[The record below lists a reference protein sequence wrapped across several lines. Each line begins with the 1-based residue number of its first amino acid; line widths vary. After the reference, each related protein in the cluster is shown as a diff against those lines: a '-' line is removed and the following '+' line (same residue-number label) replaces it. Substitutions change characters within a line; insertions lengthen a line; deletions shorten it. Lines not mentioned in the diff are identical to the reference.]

1 MSVIYILSDQGKL
14 GKRGEALVLHHIDG
28 NVTTIFPYKT
38 DHLVAMGNISI
49 SGDAIR
55 LITKNRLPMT
65 FLSKNGKF
73 NAKLTFGE
81 NKNVFLRQRQYSIL
95 NNPAESLAMARAIVL
110 GKIRN
115 QLCFMQRI
123 GRTRKL
129 SDEESDRVNAS
140 IAQIKNYQA
149 GAETTDDI
157 EKLRGLEGMA
167 ARTYFGVFTL
177 NLIPEWAEFKNRS
190 RNPPESNVNA
200 VLSFLYTLLMYRVES
215 ALESQGLDVYCGNLH
230 ALAYGKTAL
239 VYDLVEEF
247 RTPVADA
254 ICCSLFNL
262 GVLNKEDFRT
272 EDFPEEGCT
281 GVLLSKE
288 GLNKVIA
295 AFEEKM
301 ETGISYQKII
311 YAQAEH
317 YRRVMAG
324 EDAEYIPYQQ
334 K

>member
-65 FLSKNGKF
+65 FLSRNGKF

-81 NKNVFLRQRQYSIL
+81 NKNVFLRQRQYNIL
-95 NNPAESLAMARAIVL
+95 NNPVESLAMARAIVL
-110 GKIRN
+110 GKIQN

-129 SDEESDRVNAS
+129 TAEEAAKVGAA
-140 IAQIKNYQA
+140 IAQTKNYMA
-149 GAETTDDI
+149 GAASTDDM

-167 ARTYFGVFTL
+167 ARTYFSVFAL
-177 NLIPEWAEFKNRS
+177 NLIPEWADFKSRS
-190 RNPPESNVNA
+190 KNPPESNVNA

-230 ALAYGKTAL
+230 ALTYGKTAL
-239 VYDLVEEF
+239 VYDLMEEF
-247 RTPVADA
+247 RTSVADA

-262 GVLNKEDFRT
+262 GILYPEDFHT
-272 EDFPEEGCT
+272 EEFPEEGCT
-281 GVLLSKE
+281 GILLTKD

-301 ETGISYQKII
+301 ETGINYQKII
-311 YAQAEH
+311 YAQAEQ
-317 YRRVMAG
+317 YRRVIAG
-324 EDAEYIPYQQ
+324 EEAEYIPYHQ

>member
-14 GKRGEALVLHHIDG
+14 GKRGEALVLYHIDG
-28 NVTTIFPYKT
+28 KATTIFPYKT

-49 SGDAIR
+49 SGDALR

-81 NKNVFLRQRQYSIL
+81 NKNVFLRQRQYNIL

-110 GKIRN
+110 GKIQN

-129 SDEESDRVNAS
+129 TAEEAAKVGAA
-140 IAQIKNYQA
+140 IAQAKNYMA
-149 GAETTDDI
+149 GAASTDDM

-167 ARTYFGVFTL
+167 ARTYFSVFAI
-177 NLIPEWAEFKNRS
+177 NLIPEWADFKGRS
-190 RNPPESNVNA
+190 KNPPESNVNA

-230 ALAYGKTAL
+230 ALTYGKTAL
-239 VYDLVEEF
+239 VYDLMEEF

-262 GVLNKEDFRT
+262 GILYPEDFHT
-272 EDFPEEGCT
+272 EEFPEEGCT
-281 GVLLSKE
+281 GILLTKD

-301 ETGISYQKII
+301 ETGINYQKII
-311 YAQAEH
+311 YAQAEQ
-317 YRRVMAG
+317 YRRVIAG
-324 EDAEYIPYQQ
+324 EEAEYISYHQ

>member
-14 GKRGEALVLHHIDG
+14 GKQGESLVLYHIDG
-28 NVTTIFPYKT
+28 KVTKIFPYKT

-55 LITKNRLPMT
+55 LITRNRLPMT

-73 NAKLTFGE
+73 NAKFSFGE

-95 NNPAESLAMARAIVL
+95 SNPAQSLAMARSIVA
-110 GKIRN
+110 GKIQN
-115 QLCFMQRI
+115 ELVFMQRI
-123 GRTRKL
+123 GREREL
-129 SDEESDRVNAS
+129 APQQAVQVGSS
-140 IAQIKNYQA
+140 IAQIKSYLS
-149 GAETTDDI
+149 GVLTTDDI

-167 ARTYFGVFTL
+167 ARIYFSVFAL

-190 RNPPESNVNA
+190 KNPPESNVNA

-215 ALESQGLDVYCGNLH
+215 ALESQGLDIYCGNLH
-230 ALAYGKTAL
+230 ALTYGKTAL
-239 VYDLVEEF
+239 VYDLMEEF

-254 ICCSLFNL
+254 LCCSLFNKGML
-262 GVLNKEDFRT
+262 DEQDFRI

-281 GVLLSKE
+281 GILLTKE

-295 AFEEKM
+295 MFEEKM
-301 ETGISYQKII
+301 ETGLNYQKII

-317 YRRVMAG
+317 YRRVVAG
-324 EDAEYIPYQQ
+324 EEAEYIPYHQR
-334 K
+334 